1 MKTRHRIFAD
11 FRFKALSTT
20 SKTEYRGP
28 VFNIPAS
35 ISGGTGLKS
44 QHGYPLSWKFSWFS
58 SVNLGKFWDRNLKLG
73 HTASFHI
80 LSYLYFTYH
89 HFIRRYI
96 VLSHWKVSL
105 NKVQGNKQI
114 TNKTLIVQ
122 LNRLLK
128 HLLIDFT
135 STRIIQTLK
144 TVFNPILNTLSAR
157 VK

>member
-1 MKTRHRIFAD
+1 MKTRHWKFAD

-20 SKTEYRGP
+20 NKTEYRGP

-44 QHGYPLSWKFSWFS
+44 QHGHPLSWKFSWFS
-58 SVNLGKFWDRNLKLG
+58 SVSLGKFWNRNLKLG

-80 LSYLYFTYH
+80 LSSSSFTYH

-105 NKVQGNKQI
+105 NKVQGNRVL
-114 TNKTLIVQ
+114 TRRFIVQ